1 MVKGYQF
8 IDGKILDAD
17 PKQANILV
25 YTNPDDQEKKYLSSE
40 LFIDEHTLLSSLDP
54 DELSRL
60 EFEPEHTALIVKRPK
75 KYSAEDTFLFRIMSL
90 GLFLFGDK
98 LILIASEEF
107 PIFDDRR
114 FTKVASLREVM
125 LKLMYRSVYHFN
137 EHLRVIN
144 KVSDELEDQ
153 INKSMENK
161 YLHYMFALEKSLVY
175 YLNAI
180 NANSNLL
187 QKLKNYDSRLGF
199 STEEK
204 EFLDDLIIENAQCYR
219 QAEIYSNILS
229 GLMDAR
235 ASIVANNLNLLM
247 KRLAVLTVVVGAMN
261 IPASMGGM
269 SEFSRYI
276 VEGYKIGWWTA
287 NVIFLIALCIL
298 GWLSYKALDYFK
310 VFSTE
315 EADNKR
321 RWYRRLL
328 PRSHR
333 ND

>member
-1 MVKGYQF
+1 MVRGF
-8 IDGKILDAD
+8 LLSDGKIIDSD
-17 PKQANILV
+17 PATANILV
-25 YTNPDDQEKKYLSSE
+25 YINPDDQEKKHLSAD
-40 LFIDEHTLLSSLDP
+40 LFIDEHTLNSSLDP

-60 EFEPEHTALIVKRPK
+60 EFEPEHIALIIKRPK
-75 KYSAEDTFLFRIMSL
+75 KYSAEDTFLFRVMSL
-90 GLFLFGDK
+90 GLFLFNDK

-114 FTKVASLREVM
+114 FTKVASLREVL
-125 LKLMYRSVYHFN
+125 LKLIFRSVYHFN

-180 NANSNLL
+180 NANTNLL
-187 QKLKNYDSRLGF
+187 QKLKNYDARVGF
-199 STEEK
+199 SQEEK
-204 EFLDDLIIENAQCYR
+204 ELQDDLMIENTQCYH

-235 ASIVANNLNLLM
+235 ASIVNNNLNILM
-247 KRLAVLTVVVGAMN
+247 KRLAVLTVVVGAVN
-261 IPASMGGM
+261 IPVGMGGM
-269 SEFSRYI
+269 SEYTTFVIEAYH
-276 VEGYKIGWWTA
+276 VKWWVA
-287 NVIFLIALCIL
+287 HLIFLVVLALASFAI
-298 GWLSYKALDYFK
+298 YKAFDFFH

-315 EADNKR
+315 ERSIKR
-321 RWYRRLL
+321 SFFRRLL
-328 PRSHR
+328 GRHKE
-333 ND
+333 

>member
-1 MVKGYQF
+1 MVRGFQL
-8 IDGKILDAD
+8 IDGRIIDSEPA
-17 PKQANILV
+17 ASNILV
-25 YTNPDDQEKKYLSSE
+25 YINPDDQEKKYLSTE

-60 EFEPEHTALIVKRPK
+60 EFEPEHIALIVKRPK
-75 KYSAEDTFLFRIMSL
+75 KYSAEDTFLFRVMSL
-90 GLFLFGDK
+90 GLFLFSDK
-98 LILIASEEF
+98 LVLIASEEF

-114 FTKVASLREVM
+114 FTKIASLREAL
-125 LKLMYRSVYHFN
+125 LKLMFRSVFHFN

-187 QKLKNYDSRLGF
+187 QKLKNYDSRIGF
-199 STEEK
+199 SHEDK

-269 SEFSRYI
+269 SEFSRYVI
-276 VEGYKIGWWTA
+276 DDMKINWLVG
-287 NVIFLIALCIL
+287 NLVFLIILVIL
-298 GWLSYKALDYFK
+298 GIVTYKALAFFR
-310 VFSTE
+310 VFSTDE
-315 EADNKR
+315 PDRKK
-321 RWYRRLL
+321 RWYRRLIPKHHQEL
-328 PRSHR
+328 
-333 ND
+333 